1 MIVTALT
8 AGILGLLFL
17 VLSYRV
23 VQVRQSAK
31 VELGDGGDTL
41 LLARIRAHAN
51 FAEYVPICLILIGV
65 VEISYDEAPFALWG
79 VGLALI
85 VVRIAHALGMAK
97 RGANAARIIGITGIT
112 GTWAV
117 MLALSLW
124 AIWLAITL

>member
-1 MIVTALT
+1 MIVTAFA
-8 AGILGLLFL
+8 AGVLGLLFL
-17 VLSYRV
+17 ILSYRV

-65 VEISYDEAPFALWG
+65 VEISYDEAPVALWG
-79 VGLALI
+79 IALALI

-97 RGANAARIIGITGIT
+97 RGANAARIIGITG
-112 GTWAV
+112 TWAV

-124 AIWLAITL
+124 AIWLAISL

>member
-1 MIVTALT
+1 MIVTAFA
-8 AGILGLLFL
+8 AGVLGLLFL
-17 VLSYRV
+17 ILSYRV

-65 VEISYDEAPFALWG
+65 VEISYDEAPVALWG
-79 VGLALI
+79 IALALI

-97 RGANAARIIGITGIT
+97 RGANAARIIGITG
-112 GTWAV
+112 TWAV